1 VQLYVCYGTFKVHH
15 SHPCANAYEALTD
28 AGYRPKVV
36 RAGGC
41 YGSDP
46 LWPRRRKIRRLTGN
60 YKVPTL
66 LLEDGTIIDGSQEIA
81 AWASAHPAPGVSP
94 ARSAEPSSDPGAE

>member
-1 VQLYVCYGTFKVHH
+1 MQLYVCYGTFKVHH
-15 SHPCANAYEALTD
+15 SHPCANAYEALTE
-28 AGYRPKVV
+28 AGHRPKVV

-66 LLEDGTIIDGSQEIA
+66 LLDDGTIVDGSQQIA
-81 AWASAHPAPGVSP
+81 AWASAHPATQ
-94 ARSAEPSSDPGAE
+94 ARRAPSGAP